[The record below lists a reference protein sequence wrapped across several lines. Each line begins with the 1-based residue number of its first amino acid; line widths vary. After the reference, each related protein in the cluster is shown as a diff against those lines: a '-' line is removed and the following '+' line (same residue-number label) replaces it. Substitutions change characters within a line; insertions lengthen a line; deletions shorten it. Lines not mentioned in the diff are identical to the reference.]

1 MNSRTAIALATSLVV
16 VLTLVQAARTD
27 DVPVLSHQ
35 LVADWPQLPEGWN
48 FGPTTG
54 VGVDSKN
61 NVYVYHRGPNT
72 VMCFDASGK
81 FLRSW
86 GDGILSSPHGLAVDP
101 EDNVWVT
108 DIGSHTVVQFSPRGR
123 VRMVLGR
130 KDTPGEDE
138 DTFNRPTHIAFG
150 PAGELYIS
158 DGYGNSRVVKY
169 SKEGRYLLAWGKKG
183 TGPGEFNAPHTIA
196 VDHQGRVYVGDREN
210 HRVQIFDENGRFLK
224 QWTHLGSPWGL
235 YFTPDHQLFMCDG
248 YKNRVLKLDL
258 EGRVLGAF
266 GQPGKGP
273 GQFSVPHHLAL
284 GKAGEL
290 YVAGVVSWR
299 VQKFLLK

>member
-1 MNSRTAIALATSLVV
+1 MSSRTFVVLAASLVV
-16 VLTLVQAARTD
+16 LFTLVQAARTD
-27 DVPVLSHQ
+27 DVPVLPHQ

-72 VMCFDASGK
+72 IMCFDASGK

-86 GDGILSSPHGLAVDP
+86 GDGILTSPHGLAVDS

-130 KDTPGEDE
+130 KDT
-138 DTFNRPTHIAFG
+138 R
-150 PAGELYIS
+150 
-158 DGYGNSRVVKY
+158 
-169 SKEGRYLLAWGKKG
+169 GKMRTPS
-183 TGPGEFNAPHTIA
+183 TGPPTSPSDRRESSTSATAMETPEWSSTPRRAAIFWPGGKRERARASSTLPTPLPWTIRA
-196 VDHQGRVYVGDREN
+196 VSTSVTGEN

>member
-1 MNSRTAIALATSLVV
+1 MSSRPPIVLAISLVALIV
-16 VLTLVQAARTD
+16 LVQAARTD
-27 DVPVLSHQ
+27 EAPVLSHQ

-54 VGVDSKN
+54 VGVDSRN

-72 VMCFDASGK
+72 IMCFDAGGK
-81 FLRSW
+81 LLRSW
-86 GDGILSSPHGLAVDP
+86 GDGILTSPHGLAVDP

-108 DIGSHTVVQFSPRGR
+108 DIGSHTVVKFSPRGR

-138 DTFNRPTHIAFG
+138 DTFNKPTHIAFG
-150 PAGELYIS
+150 PEGELYIS

-169 SKEGRYLLAWGKKG
+169 SKEGGYLMAWGKKG

-210 HRVQIFDENGRFLK
+210 HRVQIFDEKGKFLK

-235 YFTPDHQLFMCDG
+235 YFTPDHHLFMCDG
-248 YKNRVLKLDL
+248 YRNRVLKLDL
-258 EGRVLGAF
+258 EGRLVGALGR
-266 GQPGKGP
+266 PGKGP
-273 GQFSVPHHLAL
+273 GQLSVSHHLAL

-290 YVAGVVSWR
+290 YVAEVVGWR
-299 VQKFLLK
+299 VQKFLLR

>member
-1 MNSRTAIALATSLVV
+1 MSARTPIAFSISLA
-16 VLTLVQAARTD
+16 VLFTLVQPAQTN
-27 DVPVLSHQ
+27 DVPILSQQ

-48 FGPTTG
+48 FGLTTG

-81 FLRSW
+81 HLRSW
-86 GDGILSSPHGLAVDP
+86 GDGILTSSHGLAVDS

-130 KDTPGEDE
+130 KDTPGEDQ
-138 DTFNRPTHIAFG
+138 DTFNQPTHIAFG
-150 PAGELYIS
+150 PRGELYIT

-169 SKEGRYLLAWGKKG
+169 SKDGRFLLAWGKKG
-183 TGPGEFNAPHTIA
+183 KGPGEFNAPHTIA
-196 VDHQGRVYVGDREN
+196 VDHQGKVYVGDREN
-210 HRVQIFDENGRFLK
+210 HRVQIFDENGRFLE

-235 YFTPDHQLFMCDG
+235 YFTADHHLFMCDG

-258 EGRVLGAF
+258 EGRILGRF
-266 GQPGKGP
+266 GQSGKAP
-273 GQFSVPHHLAL
+273 GQFSSSHHLAL
-284 GKAGEL
+284 GKKGEL
-290 YVAGVVSWR
+290 YVAEVVNWR

>member
-1 MNSRTAIALATSLVV
+1 MSSRTFVVLAASLVV
-16 VLTLVQAARTD
+16 LFTLVQAARTD
-27 DVPVLSHQ
+27 DVPVLPHQ

-108 DIGSHTVVQFSPRGR
+108 DIGSHTVVQFSPHGR

-138 DTFNRPTHIAFG
+138 DTFNQPTHVAFG

-158 DGYGNSRVVKY
+158 DGYGTHEWSSTPRRAAIFWLGGKRGRAPASSTPPTPLPWTMRARSTSATGKTTGSR
-169 SKEGRYLLAWGKKG
+169 SSMRA
-183 TGPGEFNAPHTIA
+183 
-196 VDHQGRVYVGDREN
+196 
-210 HRVQIFDENGRFLK
+210 
-224 QWTHLGSPWGL
+224 GS
-235 YFTPDHQLFMCDG
+235 
-248 YKNRVLKLDL
+248 
-258 EGRVLGAF
+258 
-266 GQPGKGP
+266 
-273 GQFSVPHHLAL
+273 S
-284 GKAGEL
+284 
-290 YVAGVVSWR
+290 
-299 VQKFLLK
+299 